1 MTLLGALAFAL
12 FMSVAPAPAPAA
24 WDTLS
29 RERLGL
35 DELVARLTASD
46 LVILGEIHDNAEH
59 HRLQNAILQ
68 ALIARGRRPALAME
82 QFDREHQAALDAALA
97 APGATP
103 DSVAEAGRFDRRGWD
118 WPAYRPLLETALAH
132 RLPLVA
138 ANLSR
143 RDARVLVSAGPAG
156 LGALAEPELAVR
168 VARAS
173 SPALKAAIESD
184 IENGHC
190 GHRFA
195 APVLA
200 GMVAAQQARDAVMAA
215 LSERA
220 ALAGGRQGAVL
231 IAGSGHARRDR
242 GVPAYLPKDT
252 DLRVHSLAFRES
264 ADPQAAPSPADRDA
278 GPAANPATDPATYD
292 FVWPTL
298 PAKREDP
305 CRAFLKSRTG

>member
-12 FMSVAPAPAPAA
+12 FVSVTPEPAA
-24 WDTLS
+24 WDTQS
-29 RERLGL
+29 RGRLDFDAL
-35 DELVARLTASD
+35 ITRLAASD
-46 LVILGEIHDNAEH
+46 LVILGEIHDNPGH

-97 APGATP
+97 APDATP
-103 DSVAEAGRFDRRGWD
+103 ESVAEAGRFDRRGWD

-143 RDARVLVSAGPAG
+143 RDARALVSAGPAG
-156 LGALAEPELAVR
+156 LGALGEPELADR
-168 VARAS
+168 VARAG

-200 GMVAAQQARDAVMAA
+200 GMVTAQQARDAVMAT
-215 LSERA
+215 LSQRA
-220 ALAGGRQGAVL
+220 ALAGERQGAVL

-252 DLRVHSLAFRES
+252 DLRVRSLAFRES
-264 ADPQAAPSPADRDA
+264 ADPQAAPSPADRD
-278 GPAANPATDPATYD
+278 TDPAAYD
-292 FVWPTL
+292 YIWPTL

-305 CRAFLKSRTG
+305 CRAFLKGRTG

>member
-12 FMSVAPAPAPAA
+12 FVSVAPEPAA
-24 WDTLS
+24 WDTQS
-29 RERLGL
+29 RGRLDFDAL
-35 DELVARLTASD
+35 ITRLAASD
-46 LVILGEIHDNAEH
+46 LVILGEIHDNPEH

-82 QFDREHQAALDAALA
+82 QFDREHQAALDAAQA

-103 DSVAEAGRFDRRGWD
+103 ESVAEAGRFDRRGWD

-138 ANLSR
+138 TNLSR
-143 RDARVLVSAGPAG
+143 RDARALVSAGPAG
-156 LGALAEPELAVR
+156 LGTLGEPELADR
-168 VARAS
+168 VARAG

-200 GMVAAQQARDAVMAA
+200 GMVAAQQARDAVMAI
-215 LSERA
+215 LSQRA
-220 ALAGGRQGAVL
+220 ALAGARQGAVL

-252 DLRVHSLAFRES
+252 DLRVRSLAFRES
-264 ADPQAAPSPADRDA
+264 ADPQAAPSPADRDTD
-278 GPAANPATDPATYD
+278 PAADLATYD

-305 CRAFLKSRTG
+305 CRAFLKGRTG